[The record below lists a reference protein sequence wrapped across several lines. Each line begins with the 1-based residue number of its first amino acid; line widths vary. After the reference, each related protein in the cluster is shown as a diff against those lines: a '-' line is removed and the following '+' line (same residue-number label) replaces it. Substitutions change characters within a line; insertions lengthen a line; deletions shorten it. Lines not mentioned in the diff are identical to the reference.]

1 MQSTST
7 LVLVFTLFTAATTFG
22 NFEFNLKLLSVRLLA
37 AVLAFVAV
45 AIVSWEPR
53 ALESTEIIE
62 AASFFLRACGP
73 LIVLAAGRAIYI
85 CKRGLTAL
93 RSRRSRSLRSPC
105 TARFAGA

>member
-22 NFEFNLKLLSVRLLA
+22 KFELDLKLLSVRLLS
-37 AVLAFVAV
+37 AVLAFSAV

-62 AASFFLRACGP
+62 VRPSGALLRS
-73 LIVLAAGRAIYI
+73 VLFVYDKARLQPCAHRPRAG
-85 CKRGLTAL
+85 L
-93 RSRRSRSLRSPC
+93 SRRSRWLRSRS
-105 TARFAGA
+105 TAR

>member
-22 NFEFNLKLLSVRLLA
+22 RFEFDLKLLSVRLLS
-37 AVLAFVAV
+37 AVLAFSAV

-62 AASFFLRACGP
+62 VDP
-73 LIVLAAGRAIYI
+73 VV
-85 CKRGLTAL
+85 
-93 RSRRSRSLRSPC
+93 
-105 TARFAGA
+105 

>member
-22 NFEFNLKLLSVRLLA
+22 NFEFNLKLLSVRLLS
-37 AVLAFVAV
+37 AVLAFLAV

-62 AASFFLRACGP
+62 AAPFPIARPPFLRAD
-73 LIVLAAGRAIYI
+73 LFQ
-85 CKRGLTAL
+85 AL
-93 RSRRSRSLRSPC
+93 SFLMGVRPSF
-105 TARFAGA
+105 TNKT